1 MNANSL
7 QAVQPTLNE
16 RGARDV
22 KFFFSP
28 EMASMALSDAKDML
42 AGVLSSYLN
51 SPKKPFSGI
60 GDNKKQEA

>member
-1 MNANSL
+1 MNTNSL
-7 QAVQPTLNE
+7 QAVQATLND

-28 EMASMALSDAKDML
+28 EMGSMALSDAKDML

-51 SPKKPFSGI
+51 SEKKSFSGI
-60 GDNKKQEA
+60 GDNKKREI